1 MLKDLTQTLD
11 VIPVLAS
18 VAREA
23 KPRPP
28 ETPDCFAARAQQTA
42 ERFPERIAVTCE
54 GQSLTWSELNAAA
67 NRYARAC
74 LAQGLVHGDS
84 ASLFMENRIAYLV
97 AVLALNKIGV
107 TAALINT
114 NLTGRSL
121 VHCIEITGSKA
132 CLFGEER
139 MGELGDVRKVLPGVG
154 TYLFVP
160 DSGEAECPTWA
171 LNLEEEAADEDASNL
186 PETNKVTL
194 GEKALYVFTSGTTG
208 LPKAAIMTNKR
219 YLITSALAWK
229 GGLRCD
235 ENDCI
240 YLCLPLYHGTALF
253 IGVGAAFNSGAGIF
267 LRRKFSASA
276 FLPEVREHGATC
288 FIYIGEICRYLLS
301 VPPGEDDYINPLS
314 TIMGNGLRPDIWQ
327 QFKERFGIK
336 RVSEFYG
343 SSEGNLGMV
352 NLLNKDCT
360 VGTTPI
366 PHALVQYDVDNDEI
380 VRNKRGHCIKAS
392 PGTPGLLLG
401 KITKATQFEGYTN
414 KEATESK
421 ILRDVFKKGD
431 AYFNTGDLLR
441 TVDVGFALGMPHYQ
455 FVDRVGDTFRWKGE
469 NVSTNEVGEVINCHP
484 QVYFSNVYGV
494 QVPNTDGRA
503 GMAALLLEETA
514 DELDLD
520 HFSRHICGQLPPY
533 ARPVFLRILPAMD
546 TTGTF
551 KMVKGELRKQG
562 FDPGQV
568 KDRLYVLK
576 PGSERYQPLS
586 RDFAAK
592 ILAGDGGY

>member
-1 MLKDLTQTLD
+1 MLKNISSTLD
-11 VIPVLAS
+11 VIPVMAS
-18 VAREA
+18 IAREA
-23 KPRPP
+23 KPRPAD
-28 ETPDCFAARAQQTA
+28 TADCFAARVQQTA
-42 ERFPERIAVTCE
+42 ERFGDNTAVTFE
-54 GQSLTWSELNAAA
+54 GQSLTWEQLNQAA
-67 NRYARAC
+67 NRCARAC
-74 LAQGLVHGDS
+74 LARGLQHGDC
-84 ASLFMENRIAYLV
+84 ASLLMENRIEYLV
-97 AVLALNKIGV
+97 AVVALNKIGV

-114 NLTGRSL
+114 NLSGRSL
-121 VHCIEITGSKA
+121 AHCIEITGSKA

-139 MGELGDVRKVLPGVG
+139 LGELSDVRAVVPSVE
-154 TYLFVP
+154 TYLFVA
-160 DSGEAECPTWA
+160 DSGEQECPSWA
-171 LNLEEEAADEDASNL
+171 YNLDEEAADEESSNL
-186 PETNKVTL
+186 QETADVTL
-194 GEKALYVFTSGTTG
+194 GDKALYVFTSGTTG

-219 YLITSALAWK
+219 FLITSSLAAK

-253 IGVGAAFNSGAGIF
+253 IGAGSAFNSGAEIF
-267 LRRKFSASA
+267 LRRRFSASA

-301 VPPGEDDYINPLS
+301 LPENKDDYANPLG
-314 TIMGNGLRPDIWQ
+314 TIMGNGLRPDIWH

-352 NLLNKDCT
+352 NLFNRDCT

-366 PHALVQYDVDNDEI
+366 PHVLVQYDVDNDEI
-380 VRNKRGHCIKAS
+380 IRDKRGFCIRAA

-401 KITKATQFEGYTN
+401 KITKTTQFEGYTN

-421 ILRDVFKKGD
+421 ILRDVLKKGD

-441 TVDVGFALGMPHYQ
+441 TIDVGFALGLPHYQ

-494 QVPNTDGRA
+494 EVPGTDGRA
-503 GMAALLLEETA
+503 GMAALLLAENV
-514 DELDLD
+514 DELELD
-520 HFSRHICGQLPPY
+520 NFSSQICKQLPAY
-533 ARPVFLRILPAMD
+533 ARPLFLRILPAMD

-562 FDPGQV
+562 FDPEQV
-568 KDRLYVLK
+568 EDRLYVMK
-576 PGSERYQPLS
+576 PGTERYQALS
-586 RDFAAK
+586 REFAAQ
-592 ILAGDGGY
+592 ILAGNGGY